1 MSNPLSMKVTF
12 LGTGTSTGNPQ
23 LLCKCPVCQSKDP
36 KDKRLRASILIESET
51 TTVLID
57 CGPDFR
63 QQALRAGISRLD
75 GVVLTHEHYDHVGG
89 LDDLRPYCTHAEM
102 PVYTSL
108 RVINQLKAAM
118 PYSFS
123 PHPYP
128 GVPLYNM
135 HAVDGESFTVGDL
148 EMTPIALQH
157 HTLPVLGLRIGDLAY
172 LTDFNHIESEEL
184 EKLKGVNVL
193 IIDALRVEEHISH
206 NSLPQ
211 ALAIIEAVK
220 PTSAWLI
227 HMSHDMGFHQEV
239 CSMLPQG
246 VNLSWDGLI
255 VTI

>member
-1 MSNPLSMKVTF
+1 MKVTF

-23 LLCKCPVCQSKDP
+23 LLCNCPVCLSKDS
-36 KDKRLRASILIESET
+36 KDKRLRASILIESESA
-51 TTVLID
+51 TVLVD

-63 QQALRAGISRLD
+63 QQALRAGISHID

-89 LDDLRPYCTHAEM
+89 LDDLRPYCTYAEM
-102 PVYTSL
+102 PVYTYQ
-108 RVINQLKAAM
+108 RVIDQLKAAM

-123 PHPYP
+123 AHPYP

-135 HAVDGESFTVGDL
+135 HAVDSKPFTVGGMV
-148 EMTPIALQH
+148 MTPITLRH
-157 HTLPVLGLRIGDLAY
+157 HTLPVLGLRMGDLAY

-184 EKLKGVNVL
+184 EKLKGIKVL
-193 IIDALRVEEHISH
+193 IIDALRAEEHISH

-211 ALAIIEAVK
+211 ALAVIEAVK

-239 CSMLPQG
+239 DAMLPQG
-246 VNLSWDGLI
+246 VSLSWDGLV